1 MAMGLLKS
9 GINEVIATTRFNAA
23 PMGIHFREGNASMVL
38 FCGSNTAENIERE
51 GWVVANFVQDP
62 VLYVRTA
69 FEDLPRNL
77 FIEEPVSTKTIMRLA
92 GADAWAA
99 FTATIV
105 RRTNESMMVRLTL
118 EKEIIEEVAVY
129 PVNRGFNSLIDA
141 TVHATRYTAN
151 QDPGL
156 KRLIDY
162 HVGIVRK
169 CGGKRELEALELLK
183 KYMYVVA

>member
-77 FIEEPVSTKTIMRLA
+77 FIEEPVSTKTIMRLV

-105 RRTNESMMVRLTL
+105 RKTNESMIVRLTL

-129 PVNRGFNSLIDA
+129 PVNRGFNSLIEA

-151 QDPGL
+151 QDPVL

>member
-1 MAMGLLKS
+1 MGLLKS

-77 FIEEPVSTKTIMRLA
+77 FVEEPVSTKTIMRLA

-129 PVNRGFNSLIDA
+129 PVNRGFNSLNEA

-151 QDPGL
+151 QDPVL

-183 KYMYVVA
+183 KYMNVVA

>member
-77 FIEEPVSTKTIMRLA
+77 FIEELVSTKTIMRLA

-151 QDPGL
+151 QDPVL

-183 KYMYVVA
+183 KYLYVVT

>member
-1 MAMGLLKS
+1 MGLLKS

-105 RRTNESMMVRLTL
+105 RRTNESMIVRLTL

-129 PVNRGFNSLIDA
+129 PVNRGFNSLIEA

-151 QDPGL
+151 KDPVL